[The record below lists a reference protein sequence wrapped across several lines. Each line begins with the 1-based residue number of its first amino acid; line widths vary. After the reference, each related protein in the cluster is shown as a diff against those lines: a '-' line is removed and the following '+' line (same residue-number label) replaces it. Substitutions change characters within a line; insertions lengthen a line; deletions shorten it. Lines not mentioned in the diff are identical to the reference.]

1 MVVEEASSIYYKTSG
16 GLRIMSMIHLYIGID
31 PGKKGAIAC
40 IDDDNTVHWLRD
52 IDGLYE
58 YLIRSHCFDE
68 YYWYTGCVEDVCG
81 RPGQSCQANT
91 TFMKLAGKAE
101 LTASCICEEVV
112 LVKPQ
117 VWKKYFNLITSK
129 DLTKTEKKH
138 LSIEKAKKLFP
149 SVADM
154 LTASK
159 DGRAE
164 ALLIALYG
172 KDLWQTKQST
182 LNKV

>member
-16 GLRIMSMIHLYIGID
+16 GLRMSLIHLYIGID

-101 LTASCICEEVV
+101 LTADCICEEVV

-117 VWKKYFNLITSK
+117 IWKKYFNLITSK

-138 LSIEKAKKLFP
+138 LSIEKAKELFP
-149 SVADM
+149 SVAGE

-182 LNKV
+182 LNKA